1 MGVNAAC
8 VYYIHACMCTCV
20 LPFPS
25 MCKLEI
31 DFDSLPLWLFKLNVD
46 IRLSST
52 EPGICV
58 FG

>member
-1 MGVNAAC
+1 MC
-8 VYYIHACMCTCV
+8 VLHTCMYVHMCV

-31 DFDSLPLWLFKLNVD
+31 DFDSLPLWLSKLNVD